1 MNERR
6 TLSILQRVP
15 LILAV
20 TAGSYGLASQAQA
33 QHVQRDGRLRH
44 EVASA
49 APAPQAHLCKESA
62 LPA

>member
-6 TLSILQRVP
+6 TPSILQRLP

-20 TAGSYGLASQAQA
+20 TAASYGLASQAQA
-33 QHVQRDGRLRH
+33 QHAQRDGRARH

-49 APAPQAHLCKESA
+49 APAPQGRMREEVA
-62 LPA
+62 LHA